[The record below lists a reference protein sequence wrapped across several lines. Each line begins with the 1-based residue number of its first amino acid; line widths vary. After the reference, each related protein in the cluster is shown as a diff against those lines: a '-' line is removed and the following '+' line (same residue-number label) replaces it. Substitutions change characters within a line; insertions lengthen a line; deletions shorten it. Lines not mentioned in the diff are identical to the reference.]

1 MVKDLTKEQAEK
13 EVSQVLGKYEDDWNN
28 VEIALTEDC
37 NLENP
42 RIKALADELKDHFDA
57 QMYREIRKVMTRVKP
72 EDE

>member
-13 EVSQVLGKYEDDWNN
+13 DVSRVLDKYEDDWNN

-37 NLENP
+37 NLQNP

-57 QMYREIRKVMTRVKP
+57 QKYREIRKVMTRVKP